1 MFYYTALV
9 SKRLVPTNVL
19 VFQLCGIKILAFFS
33 ENFPK
38 TVESTLAI
46 FPKKKPKIK
55 CCF

>member
-19 VFQLCGIKILAFFS
+19 VFQLCGIKILANFS

-38 TVESTLAI
+38 IVEITLAKHI
-46 FPKKKPKIK
+46 FPQKKT
-55 CCF
+55 